1 MKNVFDD
8 NIRKDIVKNVKREGF
23 STLEIMVAVS
33 LIALIFSIAYL
44 GINFND
50 KEFQTA
56 VFETKS
62 DLREYLIKSS
72 DEYYKY
78 SILLVKNGYEIYQK
92 NNLVREKKFPQNI
105 YILSGEKSI
114 GYYSTSRFGAPN
126 RGFTIYVF
134 DERNKNLE
142 RITMML
148 GSGRVIS
155 YEEDYL
161 EKKSLI
167 DGLISRL

>member
-1 MKNVFDD
+1 MKNILDD
-8 NIRKDIVKNVKREGF
+8 NIKKDIGENIKRKGF
-23 STLEIMVAVS
+23 GTLEIIVAIS
-33 LIALIFSIAYL
+33 LIAIIFSIAYL
-44 GINFND
+44 GINFD
-50 KEFQTA
+50 SKEFQTA

-78 SILLVKNGYEIYQK
+78 SILLVRNGYEIYQK
-92 NNLVREKKFPQNI
+92 NNLIREKKFPKNI
-105 YILSGEKSI
+105 YILSGERSI
-114 GYYSTSRFGAPN
+114 NYYSTSRFGAPD

-134 DERNKNLE
+134 DEKNKNLE

-148 GSGRVIS
+148 GSGRVVS

-161 EKKSLI
+161 EKKAVI